1 MNQFLLEKM
10 ISRKLIVIKKD
21 NSNPIVKYLLKM
33 SNGDKKI
40 LKDPWFISRL
50 SHHYS
55 SYL

>member
-33 SNGDKKI
+33 SNGNKKI
-40 LKDPWFISRL
+40 LKEPWFISRL
-50 SHHYS
+50 AA
-55 SYL
+55 L